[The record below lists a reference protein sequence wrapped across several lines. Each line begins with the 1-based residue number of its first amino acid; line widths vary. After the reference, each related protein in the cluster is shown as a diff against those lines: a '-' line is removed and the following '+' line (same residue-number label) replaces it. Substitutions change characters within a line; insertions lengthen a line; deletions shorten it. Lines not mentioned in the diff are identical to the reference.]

1 MLWDPSW
8 THIDIVYKSL
18 STMVY
23 IYIYIPIMMRFTM
36 FHISNNLDPNH
47 TILWT
52 LDPPKKNENM
62 KFFESLEILGEHS
75 I

>member
-1 MLWDPSW
+1 MDSYR
-8 THIDIVYKSL
+8 HSIQIVIHYG
-18 STMVY
+18 

-52 LDPPKKNENM
+52 LGPPKKNENM